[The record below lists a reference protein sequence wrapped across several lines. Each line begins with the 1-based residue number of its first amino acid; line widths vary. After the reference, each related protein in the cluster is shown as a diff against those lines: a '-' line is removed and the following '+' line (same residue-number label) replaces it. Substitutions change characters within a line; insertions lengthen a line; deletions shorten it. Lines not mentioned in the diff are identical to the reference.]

1 MTPYQRAAAW
11 HHRLRS
17 GWTFEE
23 VIEAHGQMGFIH
35 STPDVFVMARRVHT
49 LWPESGFS
57 DPNLRD
63 LHGECWHV
71 WLLAGDFRAA
81 MAYLPEPLPFVSFHR
96 RGKLRILTL
105 DQARRLLNSR

>member
-1 MTPYQRAAAW
+1 MTPYERAAAW

-35 STPDVFVMARRVHT
+35 STPDVFVMARRVDVD
-49 LWPESGFS
+49 WEPETFS
-57 DPNLRD
+57 DLEFTAPA
-63 LHGECWHV
+63 GECWHV

-81 MAYLPEPLPFVSFHR
+81 MAFLPEPLPFVSFHR
-96 RGKLRILTL
+96 HGKLRILTL

>member
-35 STPDVFVMARRVHT
+35 STPDVFVMARRVDVD
-49 LWPESGFS
+49 WEPETFS
-57 DPNLRD
+57 DLEFTAPA
-63 LHGECWHV
+63 GECWHV

-81 MAYLPEPLPFVSFHR
+81 MAFLPEPLPFVSFHR